1 MRLLAAADALQD
13 TNPAQSA
20 AAQQGVPSGATESG
34 EDSRLDTARGSAPG
48 DSRAP
53 RLLVAGGCG
62 GIGRSLVQAALNQG
76 ARVAV
81 LDLPASIERHRP
93 PPGVVCLAADAADRD
108 GLSRAC
114 QQLGDQWGGL
124 DGAVNLIG
132 FMAAAQ
138 PLAQT
143 PSAVWDEVM
152 RGNLDAA
159 HALSAALQPLLAR
172 GEGSSL
178 VHVASGLGMVARP
191 NYGPYSIAKAGLIM
205 MTRQLALEWAPAIR
219 VNAVAPSAVDTAFL
233 RGGTGRSDESQPTRF
248 DIAAYGRSIP
258 LGRIAQP
265 YDIVGPILFFLS
277 DAACYVTGQT
287 LQVNGGAFMS

>member
-1 MRLLAAADALQD
+1 MRIIAESDVAGD
-13 TNPAQSA
+13 TPPAREGAGPRSSTD
-20 AAQQGVPSGATESG
+20 QGS
-34 EDSRLDTARGSAPG
+34 
-48 DSRAP
+48 AP

-62 GIGRSLVQAALNQG
+62 GIGRSLVQAALEQG

-81 LDLPASIERHRP
+81 LDLPASIDRHRP
-93 PPGVVCLAADAADRD
+93 PAEVVCLAVDAADRE
-108 GLSRAC
+108 GLSQAC
-114 QQLGDQWGGL
+114 AALGEDWGGL

-132 FMAAAQ
+132 FMGAAQ
-138 PLAQT
+138 PLSQT
-143 PSAVWDEVM
+143 PMSVWDEVM

-159 HALSAALQPLLAR
+159 HTLCAALQPLLAR
-172 GEGSSL
+172 GEGASL

-248 DIAAYGRSIP
+248 DTAAYGRSIP

-265 YDIVGPILFFLS
+265 EDIVGPILFFLS
-277 DAACYVTGQT
+277 DAARYVTGQT

>member
-1 MRLLAAADALQD
+1 MRILADIDTSSNRAASRSKAGDA
-13 TNPAQSA
+13 S
-20 AAQQGVPSGATESG
+20 
-34 EDSRLDTARGSAPG
+34 
-48 DSRAP
+48 AP

-62 GIGRSLVQAALNQG
+62 GIGRALVQAALAQG

-81 LDLPASIERHRP
+81 LDLPASIDRHRP
-93 PPGVVCLAADAADRD
+93 PEGVVCLAVDAADRG
-108 GLSRAC
+108 GLSQAC
-114 QQLGDQWGGL
+114 ATLGDQWGGL

-132 FMAAAQ
+132 FMGAAQ

-143 PSAVWDEVM
+143 PMSVWDEVM

-159 HALSAALQPLLAR
+159 HALSAAAQPLLAR
-172 GEGSSL
+172 GEGASL

-248 DIAAYGRSIP
+248 DTAAYGRSIP
-258 LGRIAQP
+258 LGRIAEP
-265 YDIVGPILFFLS
+265 DDVVGPILFFLS
-277 DAACYVTGQT
+277 DAARYVTGQT

>member
-1 MRLLAAADALQD
+1 VRILASLEP
-13 TNPAQSA
+13 PAQTPPAARTVDRDAAPDSHPSA
-20 AAQQGVPSGATESG
+20 RV
-34 EDSRLDTARGSAPG
+34 
-48 DSRAP
+48 
-53 RLLVAGGCG
+53 LVAGGCG
-62 GIGRSLVQAALNQG
+62 GIGRALVQAALDQG
-76 ARVAV
+76 IRVAV
-81 LDLPASIERHRP
+81 LDLPASIERHP
-93 PPGVVCLAADAADRD
+93 PPAEVVCLAADAADRTA
-108 GLSRAC
+108 LAQAC
-114 QQLGDQWGGL
+114 TELGDRWGGL

-143 PSAVWDEVM
+143 PTTIWDEVM

-159 HALSAALQPLLAR
+159 HALSAALHPLL
-172 GEGSSL
+172 GEGEGASL

-205 MTRQLALEWAPAIR
+205 MTRQLALEWAPTIR

-248 DIAAYGRSIP
+248 DTAAYGRSIP

-265 YDIVGPILFFLS
+265 GDIVGPILFFLS

>member
-1 MRLLAAADALQD
+1 MRILAEIPALSD
-13 TNPAQSA
+13 RSGSA
-20 AAQQGVPSGATESG
+20 SAETAHGANSGA
-34 EDSRLDTARGSAPG
+34 
-48 DSRAP
+48 

-62 GIGRSLVQAALNQG
+62 GIGRALVQAACAQG
-76 ARVAV
+76 VRVAV
-81 LDLPASIERHRP
+81 LDLPASVERHP
-93 PPGVVCLAADAADRD
+93 PPEGVLTLTADAADRR
-108 GLSRAC
+108 SVAQAC
-114 QQLGDQWGGL
+114 DRLGESWGGV

-132 FMAAAQ
+132 FMAAAR

-143 PSAVWDEVM
+143 PTEIWDEVM

-159 HALSAALQPLLAR
+159 HALSSSLQGLLAR
-172 GEGSSL
+172 GTGASL
-178 VHVASGLGMVARP
+178 VHVASGLGIVARP

-248 DIAAYGRSIP
+248 DTAAYGRSIP
-258 LGRIAQP
+258 LGRIAEA
-265 YDIVGPILFFLS
+265 DDVVGPVLFFLS
-277 DAACYVTGQT
+277 DAARYVTGQT